1 MIKTLKWI
9 YRLGILHERRRVK
22 LLISEYQNER
32 PQKPNTE
39 DEQELDRFYRREAVW
54 YEASDVL
61 AKLTEPGLVAF
72 TEQPVYKS
80 PLEDE

>member
-22 LLISEYQNER
+22 LLIAEYQNER
-32 PQKPNTE
+32 PQKPDTRN
-39 DEQELDRFYRREAVW
+39 EQELDRFYRQEAVW
-54 YEASDVL
+54 LETKDTL
-61 AKLTEPGLVAF
+61 GKLIEPELVGF
-72 TEQPVYKS
+72 TKQPVYKS